1 MVDAIANSQHVKCIK
16 TSNSLVKQILS
27 EIQKYVLLFFLQIF
41 SLIYIIVIEGGESKV
56 ISFSFRENLSFLL
69 LSSFSFQKI
78 VEGRQKNR

>member
-1 MVDAIANSQHVKCIK
+1 MQFANSQHVKCIK
-16 TSNSLVKQILS
+16 TSNFLVKQILS